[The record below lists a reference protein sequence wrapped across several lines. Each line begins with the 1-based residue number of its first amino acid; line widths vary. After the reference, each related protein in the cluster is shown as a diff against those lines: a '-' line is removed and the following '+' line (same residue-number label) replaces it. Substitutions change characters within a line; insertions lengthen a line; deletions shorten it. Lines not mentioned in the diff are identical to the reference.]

1 MNEQLHQLVDCV
13 KQLTD
18 TVATMLNA
26 ELELVAEVSRLKRQT
41 GELELMLEESETYIG
56 GIKSGPEHRKEPLVT
71 PVIEKTDYLGRG
83 IGDVPQETTFNRVLN
98 SIKQTVNHNEE
109 ATLEKDAST

>member
-18 TVATMLNA
+18 TVATMLNT
-26 ELELVAEVSRLKRQT
+26 ELELVAEVNRLKRQT
-41 GELELMLEESETYIG
+41 NELELMLEEGATYMRHQ
-56 GIKSGPEHRKEPLVT
+56 EEPLVS

-83 IGDVPQETTFNRVLN
+83 IGDTPKDTTFNRVLK
-98 SIKQTVNHNEE
+98 SIKSTVNHDVE
-109 ATLEKDAST
+109 AKVKEDAST